1 MRLSWQEHLRLLRIE
16 GRLTRDDPA
25 FVARVRTLSTLAPE
39 PPATMVPPPIDRLLT
54 WFDRHIAAT
63 ALVAVMILLVLLIL

>member
-39 PPATMVPPPIDRLLT
+39 PPTTMFSLIDRSLAWL
-54 WFDRHIAAT
+54 DRHPVVS
-63 ALVAVMILLVLLIL
+63 ALGAVTILLLLLML